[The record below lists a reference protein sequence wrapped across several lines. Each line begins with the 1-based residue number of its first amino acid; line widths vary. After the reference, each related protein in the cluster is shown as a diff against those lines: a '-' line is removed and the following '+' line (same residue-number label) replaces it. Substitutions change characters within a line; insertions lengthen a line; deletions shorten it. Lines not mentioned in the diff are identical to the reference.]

1 MGLQG
6 YGKLPVTISSL
17 WLALGICAMLGTSGN
32 GMSSLLV
39 LSTSPTVNA
48 TLFHWFAAADG
59 GRISTITFL
68 DYFYLPQG
76 DPADTS
82 LASQQADGIEGWIIA
97 SRGRVVAVVG
107 PSFARH
113 FEFLN
118 YTEFIEIGAKAEKS
132 HNSTADT
139 VQRAR
144 AASERHSEG
153 VLFVIIAGSISK
165 LLIPEAFSSWGAK
178 DSFIDVGSA
187 LDGYAGQESKD
198 FIKGQL
204 PRYCANTKNWSSPDG
219 VPRRWMT
226 PGVCERVEALEEGK
240 RINRDPP
247 ELEAQKERDRMEA
260 HAKMHSH
267 HAIHW
272 PMWEWAFS
280 SKHSHKK
287 KHRFATKLA
296 MMVWCV
302 VIVLCIVISLLGCL
316 R

>member
-1 MGLQG
+1 MPPLF
-6 YGKLPVTISSL
+6 TF
-17 WLALGICAMLGTSGN
+17 
-32 GMSSLLV
+32 
-39 LSTSPTVNA
+39 A
-48 TLFHWFAAADG
+48 TADG

-82 LASQQADGIEGWIIA
+82 LMSQQAAGIEGWIIA

-107 PSFARH
+107 PSFARD
-113 FEFLN
+113 FKFLN
-118 YTEFIEIGAKAEKS
+118 YTEFIEIGANAEKS

-144 AASERHSEG
+144 AASERHNEG

-198 FIKGQL
+198 FIRGQL

-226 PGVCERVEALEEGK
+226 PGVCERVEALAEGK

-247 ELEAQKERDRMEA
+247 ELEARGRMEA
-260 HAKMHSH
+260 RAKISH
-267 HAIHW
+267 RKTAW
-272 PMWEWAFS
+272 WDWFSS
-280 SKHSHKK
+280 SKHPHKK
-287 KHRFATKLA
+287 KHRVATKLA

-302 VIVLCIVISLLGCL
+302 VVVLCIVICLLGCMQ
-316 R
+316 